1 MPLQAAR
8 KRKAGKRSL
17 TRQLTGI
24 AVQSTSTS
32 VYVHHG
38 LLEALAYAVLKGP
51 VTRAPAK
58 TTDGLSAFIFRRN
71 ITNLRLL
78 NMRGLRSILR
88 NSILML
94 MAITLAIWSLPLISQ
109 LVTLGSFSTPVAIL
123 ALLGIVALLW
133 RVSFRIHSVLQDTF
147 SDTFIGEDSD

>member
-1 MPLQAAR
+1 M
-8 KRKAGKRSL
+8 
-17 TRQLTGI
+17 
-24 AVQSTSTS
+24 
-32 VYVHHG
+32 
-38 LLEALAYAVLKGP
+38 LKGP
-51 VTRAPAK
+51 VTGAQAKNPVFCPAK
-58 TTDGLSAFIFRRN
+58 TTDGLSDFIFRRN

-78 NMRGLRSILR
+78 NRGGLRSILR

-94 MAITLAIWSLPLISQ
+94 MAITLTIWSLSLFISQ
-109 LVTLGSFSTPVAIL
+109 LVILGSFSTPVAIL